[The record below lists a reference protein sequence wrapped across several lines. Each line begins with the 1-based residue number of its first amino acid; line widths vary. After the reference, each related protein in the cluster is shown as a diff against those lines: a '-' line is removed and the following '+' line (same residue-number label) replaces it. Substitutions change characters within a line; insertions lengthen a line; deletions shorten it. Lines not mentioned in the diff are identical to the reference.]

1 MQAKN
6 WTVFTWQQHIDLI
19 NPFWEAA
26 EDTYNERIRRAK
38 EIVPEDRLLIWNL
51 KDGWKPL
58 CDFLGKPIPDI
69 SIPVNSVEI
78 SS

>member
-6 WTVFTWQQHIDLI
+6 WTVFTWQRHIELI

-26 EDTYNERIRRAK
+26 EETYEARIRRAR

-69 SIPVNSVEI
+69 PIPVFI
-78 SS
+78 